1 MRSHLKE
8 FIAKIKK
15 PFKQGLHTKE
25 VINAVIVSLVFT
37 IIPIIGFTTIIL
49 TLLSFKKKL
58 NLPIMIVISYLGAPL
73 QFILFLPFVYLGEQI
88 FNVEHSIL
96 SLKKIQTSFSISFW
110 GTMKDIF
117 FEILYGLSAWIL
129 IAIPISLLAIFI
141 NEKVSKVIQNQ
152 KNSFKDFS

>member
-1 MRSHLKE
+1 MRFQLKE
-8 FIAKIKK
+8 FIAKLKK
-15 PFKQGLHTKE
+15 PFQQGLQTKE

-49 TLLSFKKKL
+49 TYLSFKKKL

-88 FNVEHSIL
+88 FNVEHSLLDINTIKMAF
-96 SLKKIQTSFSISFW
+96 STSFW
-110 GTMKDIF
+110 TTMKNISL
-117 FEILYGLSAWIL
+117 EILVGLSAWFL

-152 KNSFKDFS
+152 KK

>member
-1 MRSHLKE
+1 MHFQLEE
-8 FIAKIKK
+8 FIAKLIK
-15 PFKQGLHTKE
+15 PFQQGLQTKE

-49 TLLSFKKKL
+49 TYLSFKKKL

-73 QFILFLPFVYLGEQI
+73 QFILFLPFVYLGAQI
-88 FNVEHSIL
+88 FNVEHSLLDINTIKMAF
-96 SLKKIQTSFSISFW
+96 STSFW
-110 GTMKDIF
+110 TTMKNISL
-117 FEILYGLSAWIL
+117 EILVGLSAWFL

-152 KNSFKDFS
+152 KK